1 MCRVFGCVAAEPVS
15 VRHDLLE
22 AENPLIRQAE
32 EHDSGWG
39 MAVYKRGEGE
49 DPRCM
54 RFPEPAF
61 ETDEFVEAT
70 QLRGR
75 IFNVHVRRATM
86 GGLSPQNTHPFCLGP
101 YSFGH
106 NGTIVRYPKLL
117 TDGVPEP
124 KGETDSEAFFNF
136 LMTDFDDGHPRRS
149 LRTAVRRTIE
159 RSPFSGL
166 NFLFSDGYKLYAY
179 KLGIFG
185 LHWAARHGSLIVA
198 SERITT
204 TDRWHS
210 VHDDVLLVLDP
221 TDLDAPHAER
231 LVGDK
236 WLERADIQALDG
248 GKGLRGEDR
257 GDFAADRAAKLTADS
272 A

>member
-221 TDLDAPHAER
+221 TDLDAAHAER